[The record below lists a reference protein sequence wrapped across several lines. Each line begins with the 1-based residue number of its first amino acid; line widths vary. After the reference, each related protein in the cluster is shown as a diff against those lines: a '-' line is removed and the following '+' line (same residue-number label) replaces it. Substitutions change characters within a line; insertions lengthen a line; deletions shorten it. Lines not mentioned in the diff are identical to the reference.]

1 VRTQIYTTG
10 SVCFDCA
17 MEIVR
22 FGALTDD
29 DRAQLEGDEPDP
41 FDAAGI
47 TLAFR
52 PKDEHIGVRDDA
64 GRLVASAGFVL
75 AEVKVEGTER
85 FDVFGIGGV
94 IVAAAHRGQGLA
106 RTVVAEALAE
116 GARRGCDYALLFCH
130 EDRSGLYRKLDFSVL
145 DSRLTVRQPSGTA
158 VLPQLAMWRRLT
170 ATREWP
176 PGAAELQSLPF

>member
-1 VRTQIYTTG
+1 
-10 SVCFDCA
+10 

-22 FGALTDD
+22 FGALTED

-52 PKDEHIGVRDDA
+52 PKDAHIGIRDDA

-75 AEVKVEGTER
+75 AEVEVVVVGRQRRAVQAASANVR

-94 IVAAAHRGQGLA
+94 IVAAAHRGRGLA

-116 GARRGCDYALLFCH
+116 GARLGRDYALLFCH

-145 DSRLTVRQPSGTA
+145 DSPLTVRQPTGTA
-158 VLPQLAMWRRLT
+158 VLP
-170 ATREWP
+170 
-176 PGAAELQSLPF
+176 

>member
-1 VRTQIYTTG
+1 
-10 SVCFDCA
+10 
-17 MEIVR
+17 MEIVH

-47 TLAFR
+47 SLAFR
-52 PKDEHIGVRDDA
+52 PKDEHIGIRDDA

-75 AEVKVEGTER
+75 AEVEVEVEVEGRER

-116 GARRGCDYALLFCH
+116 GARLGRDYALLFCR

-145 DSRLTVRQPSGTA
+145 DSPLTVRQPSGTA

>member
-1 VRTQIYTTG
+1 
-10 SVCFDCA
+10 

-22 FGALTDD
+22 FGALTDG

-52 PKDEHIGVRDDA
+52 PKDDHIGIRDDA
-64 GRLVASAGFVL
+64 GRLVASAGFVC
-75 AEVKVEGTER
+75 ASVDVEGGER

-94 IVAAAHRGQGLA
+94 IVAAAHRGEGLA
-106 RTVVAEALAE
+106 RTVVTEALAE
-116 GARRGCDYALLFCH
+116 GARLGADYALLFCH

-145 DSRLTVRQPSGTA
+145 DSPLTVRQPTSTA

-170 ATREWP
+170 ATQGWP
-176 PGAAELQSLPF
+176 PGAAALQSLPF

>member
-1 VRTQIYTTG
+1 M
-10 SVCFDCA
+10 CFDGT

-22 FGALTDD
+22 FGALTDT

-47 TLAFR
+47 ELAFR
-52 PKDEHIGVRDDA
+52 PKDRHVGLRDDA

-75 AEVKVEGTER
+75 ADVEVGGRER
-85 FDVFGIGGV
+85 VGVLGIGGV

-106 RTVVAEALAE
+106 RRVVEEALAE
-116 GARRGCDYALLFCH
+116 GARLGPEYALLFCH
-130 EDRSGLYRKLDFSVL
+130 EDRSGLYRKLGFSVL
-145 DSRLTVRQPSGTA
+145 ESPLAVLQPRGTT

-170 ATREWP
+170 TTRAWP
-176 PGAAELQSLPF
+176 PGAAALQSLPF